1 MIYMRNYLEELEE
14 ALDRMRLEPVEKLIH
29 ILHDARLDARQ
40 VFIMG
45 NGGSAST
52 ASHFACDLAKST
64 RQKGWTHFRVIGL
77 TDNMASFSAYAN
89 DDGYDN
95 VFVHQLDALLQPN
108 DIVIGISTSGNSP
121 NVLNAIRLANERQ
134 ALTVGFTGFDG
145 GELGTLAQINVHVPS
160 NMIEQVEDVH
170 VILEHMI
177 CSSLRELS
185 NGHGMSGRSRTQ
197 AQNGR

>member
-1 MIYMRNYLEELEE
+1 MIYMRNYIEELED
-14 ALDRMRLEPVEKLIH
+14 ALDQMHLEPVEKLIH
-29 ILHDARLDARQ
+29 ILHDARMEARQ

-64 RQKGWTHFRVIGL
+64 RQKGWFHFRVIGL

-121 NVLNAIRLANERQ
+121 NILNAIRLANERQ

-145 GELGTLAQINVHVPS
+145 GDLGSIAQINVHVPS

-170 VILEHMI
+170 LILEHMI
-177 CSSLRELS
+177 CTSLRELS
-185 NGHGMSGRSRTQ
+185 NGNAMAVRSRTQ
-197 AQNGR
+197 SQNGR